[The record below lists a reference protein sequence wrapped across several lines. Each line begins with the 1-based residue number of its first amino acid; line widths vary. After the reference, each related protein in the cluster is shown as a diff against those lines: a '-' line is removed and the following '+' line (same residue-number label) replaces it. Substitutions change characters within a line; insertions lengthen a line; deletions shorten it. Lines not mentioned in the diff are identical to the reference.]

1 MLKLRILL
9 AGLLIASSAAF
20 AVGVAVER
28 SKGHHDVE
36 ALGTGTTTL
45 PEGSPGREAQEG
57 NTAAPKEKSETETL
71 FGINTE
77 STWVVAAV
85 VAASLLL
92 AAAAVVAPR
101 PALLIVAAAG
111 FGAAAFDG
119 HEIARQVRESCET
132 VLALAS
138 TAAGLHLL
146 LGAAALTV
154 AAGTSEI
161 MRGIIAGRGLGLPRG

>member
-28 SKGHHDVE
+28 SKGDVH
-36 ALGTGTTTL
+36 AAGAGATTL
-45 PEGSPGREAQEG
+45 PEGSSAREQQEG
-57 NTAAPKEKSETETL
+57 NQPAQGQPEASHKETL

-77 STWVVAAV
+77 SNGVVATV
-85 VAASLLL
+85 VALSLVL
-92 AAAAVVAPR
+92 AATAVVAPR
-101 PALLIVAAAG
+101 PALLIVSAAG

-119 HEIARQVRESCET
+119 HEIMRQVRESCET
-132 VLALAS
+132 VLTLAS
-138 TAAGLHLL
+138 TAAGLHLM
-146 LGAAALTV
+146 LGAAALIAV
-154 AAGTSEI
+154 AATSET